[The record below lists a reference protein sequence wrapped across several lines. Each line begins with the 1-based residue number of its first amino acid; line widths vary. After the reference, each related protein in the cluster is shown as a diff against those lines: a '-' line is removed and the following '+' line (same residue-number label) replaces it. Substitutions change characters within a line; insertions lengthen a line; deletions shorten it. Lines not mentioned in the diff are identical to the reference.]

1 LGAETVDV
9 DVDPKR
15 EAGGRNEDPDIDEDG
30 PDNPEAEIELPA
42 LRGTPPVGRVDVV
55 AN

>member
-1 LGAETVDV
+1 MESVDA

-15 EAGGRNEDPDIDEDG
+15 EAGGRNEEPEDDPSD
-30 PDNPEAEIELPA
+30 PVAELELPA

-55 AN
+55 AS